1 MTHNTLLEQST
12 TPQTDGDDNVVT
24 RAQKGHLTLLDWH
37 IANPLQEQARMPKVR
52 RGRTQDWYQA
62 SIITMMVSAALAGA
76 SLLLHLA
83 G

>member
-1 MTHNTLLEQST
+1 MTRSTLPEQIAT
-12 TPQTDGDDNVVT
+12 TQADGDDNVVT
-24 RAQKGHLTLLDWH
+24 RAQKGHLTLLDWQ

-52 RGRTQDWYQA
+52 RSRKQDWYQA
-62 SIITMMVSAALAGA
+62 GVITMMLSAAFAAL